1 MTRQRTQHE
10 ANQLAIEEEIR
21 SQAPTGGREHCAVLL
36 QEQDALR
43 HGAGANGALPE
54 SALAI
59 AECCL
64 DMAQILA
71 DRGLLQDALAF
82 AQCAGKVL
90 ETALVAK
97 SRTAQRVVT
106 LFVQA
111 NWRAAQVAEGL
122 MELDAAVK
130 VRICAN
136 QRKTHWTSNCSPVPF
151 SP

>member
-1 MTRQRTQHE
+1 M
-10 ANQLAIEEEIR
+10 
-21 SQAPTGGREHCAVLL
+21 LL

-43 HGAGANGALPE
+43 HNNGGNAALPE
-54 SALAI
+54 SARAI

-71 DRGLLQDALAF
+71 DRGLLQDALTF
-82 AQCAGKVL
+82 AQCAAKVL

-97 SRTAQRVVT
+97 KGTAQRVVS

-122 MELDAAVK
+122 MELDDAVK
-130 VRICAN
+130 VRMRAN
-136 QRKTHWTSNCSPVPF
+136 QR
-151 SP
+151 